1 MLARLRAEF
10 SEPAIVELVAMI
22 GLWNALARFHRLM
35 GFELDMEAPPDEVV
49 AEL

>member
-1 MLARLRAEF
+1 
-10 SEPAIVELVAMI
+10 VATI

-35 GFELDMEAPPDEVV
+35 GFELDMDAPPDEVV